1 MSMNNN
7 TYKTRRK
14 YDDQFKK
21 DAIQRVL
28 LTGKSCA
35 EVGRELG
42 VKGNLIAR
50 WQREQLSE
58 ADRNQKSTETL
69 KPSEMAEQLR
79 QVRKEAADLRMQRDI
94 LKKALSIF
102 SQLPPEGEK

>member
-1 MSMNNN
+1 MSTTSTNP
-7 TYKTRRK
+7 RRH
-14 YDDQFKK
+14 YDEQFKK
-21 DAIQRVL
+21 DAVQRVL

-50 WQREQLSE
+50 WQRKQLAE
-58 ADRNQKSTETL
+58 ADRTCTSTEEL
-69 KPSEMAEQLR
+69 KPSELAEQLR
-79 QVRKEAADLRMQRDI
+79 QSQKEAADLRMQRDI

-102 SQLPPEGEK
+102 SQLPPEGGK

>member
-1 MSMNNN
+1 MSMNNQN
-7 TYKTRRK
+7 AKPRRH

-21 DAIQRVL
+21 DAVQRVL

-42 VKGNLIAR
+42 VKGNMVAR
-50 WQREQLSE
+50 WQREQFSE
-58 ADRNQKSTETL
+58 ADRHETSTKDL
-69 KPSEMAEQLR
+69 KPSELAEQLR
-79 QVRKEAADLRMQRDI
+79 QTQKEVADLRMQRDI

-102 SQLPPEGEK
+102 SQLPPEGGK